1 MDAHDNEALNCR
13 RYFVFEHL
21 LHKNQLCESRFK
33 LMKHPTSKMDNTSV
47 PTYHVV
53 MDVDCTSPPIT
64 VDPEKDPYVNIKQRL
79 YRTSSFYKD
88 FKQPDSEPSSVMQQ
102 CKEEVSSMCACT
114 KERRK
119 KFLYKL
125 FPFIKMYQKYNW
137 KLDLP
142 SDIIAG
148 FTVGIMQLPQSM
160 AYSMLAD
167 LPPVVG
173 LYMSFFPVIVYF
185 FFGTSKHISMGTVAV
200 VSLMTGSVLARLGP
214 QYTEEVPGG
223 WSVNG
228 TETFFGNIS
237 TNMST
242 TTPGAP
248 PEHLLSRHDIDMQK
262 IAIVSSF
269 SILVGIIQVI
279 FGACRLGFVTTYM
292 SDPLVS
298 GFTTGAA
305 VHVFTSQVKYIFGL
319 DIPRFGNLFQIVYTY
334 KAIFSSIHE
343 TQLATIVT
351 SAVCIVVIYLVKVQ
365 INQRFKDK
373 LKIPLPIELIVVIAG
388 TLVSHFLKFKVKYEM
403 KVVGEIPAGLPDP
416 MLPTFTKMGDYFS
429 DAIIV
434 AVVAFA
440 QSVSLAALMA
450 KKHGYIID
458 SNQEF
463 IAYGFGNIFGSFFSC
478 YPFAASVS
486 RSSVQDSAGGKS
498 QITSLFSAA
507 LVLVVILIIG
517 PLFESL
523 PNCVLSSIIVVALRS
538 MFLQVFELKKLW
550 KVSGFDC
557 MIWIV
562 TFLAVVILYVDLGLW
577 IGLVFSFFTVVLRTQ
592 RAKAVTLQRIS
603 DVDIYADDKKYM
615 KTRHNPGVRVISFNS
630 PLYYANGD
638 IFLRQVF
645 TISGMKPQRVRKE
658 IKRFGSV
665 AEFRRHSSRIQMT
678 SNNIVS
684 DQPYDGMAN
693 GNGTNDKDKNGNPGA
708 LVHHIVLDFSSV
720 CFVDSVGCKVLNQ
733 LFNDY
738 RTIGVKVF
746 LACVSDD
753 VWSVLK
759 TTGFLEKY
767 EKNVYMSV
775 NDAVIVAIAEGET
788 FSEEE
793 AESDSAV
800 EEIDSKPEDR
810 LLAGQPR

>member
-1 MDAHDNEALNCR
+1 
-13 RYFVFEHL
+13 
-21 LHKNQLCESRFK
+21 
-33 LMKHPTSKMDNTSV
+33 MDNTSV

-53 MDVDCTSPPIT
+53 MDIDCTSHPIM

-88 FKQPDSEPSSVMQQ
+88 FKQPDTEPATVMGK

-137 KLDLP
+137 KVDLP

-173 LYMSFFPVIVYF
+173 LYMSFFPVLIYF
-185 FFGTSKHISMGTVAV
+185 FFGTSRHISMGTVAV
-200 VSLMTGSVLARLGP
+200 VSLMTGSVLSRLGP
-214 QYTEEVPGG
+214 QYTESMPGG
-223 WSVNG
+223 SRWAVNG
-228 TETFFGNIS
+228 TETFFGNFS
-237 TNMST
+237 LNMST
-242 TTPGAP
+242 TTPEAP
-248 PEHLLSRHDIDMQK
+248 PTHLLSRHEVDMQR

-269 SILVGIIQVI
+269 CILVGIIQVI

-319 DIPRFGNLFQIVYTY
+319 DIPRFGNLFQIVFTY
-334 KAIFSSIHE
+334 QAIFSKIHE
-343 TQLATIVT
+343 AQLATVLT

-373 LKIPLPIELIVVIAG
+373 LKIPLPIELLAVITG
-388 TLVSHFLKFKVKYEM
+388 TAVSHFAKFKTNYDM
-403 KVVGEIPAGLPDP
+403 KVVGEIPAGLPEP
-416 MLPTFTKMGDYFS
+416 ILPTFTGMGEYFS
-429 DAIIV
+429 DAVIV
-434 AVVAFA
+434 AIVAFA

-450 KKHGYIID
+450 KKHGYVID
-458 SNQEF
+458 ANQEF

-486 RSSVQDSAGGKS
+486 RSSVQDSAGGRS

-538 MFLQVFELKKLW
+538 MFLQIFELKKLW

-577 IGLVFSFFTVVLRTQ
+577 IGLIFSFFTVVLRTQ

-615 KTRHNPGVRVISFNS
+615 KTRQNPGVRVIAFNS

-665 AEFRRHSSRIQMT
+665 AEFRRNTARLQISRKDVT
-678 SNNIVS
+678 SN
-684 DQPYDGMAN
+684 QAHDGMSN
-693 GNGTNDKDKNGNPGA
+693 GNSDKDKNDNSST

-738 RTIGVKVF
+738 RSIGVKVF

-753 VWSVLK
+753 VWAVLK

-775 NDAVIVAIAEGET
+775 NDAVIVALSEGET
-788 FSEEE
+788 HHEEE
-793 AESDSAV
+793 SESDSAA
-800 EEIDSKPEDR
+800 EDIDSRPEDR

>member
-1 MDAHDNEALNCR
+1 
-13 RYFVFEHL
+13 
-21 LHKNQLCESRFK
+21 
-33 LMKHPTSKMDNTSV
+33 MDNMSV

-53 MDVDCTSPPIT
+53 MDVDCTSHPIM

-88 FKQPDSEPSSVMQQ
+88 FKQPENEPTSIAKQ
-102 CKEEVSSMCACT
+102 CKEQVSSMCACT
-114 KERRK
+114 SERRK
-119 KFLYKL
+119 KFCHKL
-125 FPFIKMYQKYNW
+125 LPFIKMYQKYNW

-173 LYMSFFPVIVYF
+173 LYMSFFPVMVYF
-185 FFGTSKHISMGTVAV
+185 FFGTSRHISMGTVAV

-214 QYTEEVPGG
+214 QYTEEVAGRG
-223 WSVNG
+223 WSGNG
-228 TETFFGNIS
+228 TEMFFGNS
-237 TNMST
+237 SVNMST

-248 PEHLLSRHDIDMQK
+248 PVNLLSKHDIDMQK

-269 SILVGIIQVI
+269 CLLVGIIQVI

-343 TQLATIVT
+343 AQLATVVT
-351 SAVCIVVIYLVKVQ
+351 SAVCIVFIYLVKVQ

-373 LKIPLPIELIVVIAG
+373 LKVPLPIELFVVIIG
-388 TLVSHFLKFKVKYEM
+388 TVVSHFAKFKVNYDM

-416 MLPTFTKMGDYFS
+416 ILPTFTGMGEYFS
-429 DAIIV
+429 DAVIV
-434 AVVAFA
+434 AIVAFA
-440 QSVSLAALMA
+440 QSVSLASLMA
-450 KKHGYIID
+450 KKHGYVID

-463 IAYGFGNIFGSFFSC
+463 VAYGFGNIFGSFFSC

-538 MFLQVFELKKLW
+538 MFLQIFELKKLW

-577 IGLVFSFFTVVLRTQ
+577 IGLIFSFFTVVLRTQ
-592 RAKAVTLQRIS
+592 RAKAITLQRIS

-615 KTRHNPGVRVISFNS
+615 KTRNNPGVRVISFNS

-638 IFLRQVF
+638 IFLRQIF
-645 TISGMKPQRVRKE
+645 TISGLKPQRVRKE

-665 AEFRRHSSRIQMT
+665 AEFRRNSSRLQVT
-678 SNNIVS
+678 SNNIVA
-684 DQPYDGMAN
+684 DQEGMSN
-693 GNGTNDKDKNGNPGA
+693 GNCSNDKDKNDNSSA
-708 LVHHIVLDFSSV
+708 MVHHIVLDFASV

-738 RTIGVKVF
+738 RSIGVKVF
-746 LACVSDD
+746 LASVSDD

-775 NDAVIVAIAEGET
+775 NDAVVVAISEGES
-788 FSEEE
+788 FNEDESES
-793 AESDSAV
+793 ESNA
-800 EEIDSKPEDR
+800 EEIDSRPEDR

>member
-1 MDAHDNEALNCR
+1 
-13 RYFVFEHL
+13 
-21 LHKNQLCESRFK
+21 
-33 LMKHPTSKMDNTSV
+33 MDNMSV

-53 MDVDCTSPPIT
+53 MDVDCTSHPIM

-88 FKQPDSEPSSVMQQ
+88 FKQPDDEPATVMDK
-102 CKEEVSSMCACT
+102 CKQEVSSMCACT

-125 FPFIKMYQKYNW
+125 FPFIKIYQKYNW
-137 KLDLP
+137 KVDLP

-173 LYMSFFPVIVYF
+173 LYMSFFPVLIYF
-185 FFGTSKHISMGTVAV
+185 FFGTSRHISMGTVAV
-200 VSLMTGSVLARLGP
+200 VSLMTGSVLSRLGP
-214 QYTEEVPGG
+214 QYTESVPGSM
-223 WSVNG
+223 WAANG
-228 TETFFGNIS
+228 TETFLGANFS
-237 TNMST
+237 SDLST

-248 PEHLLSRHDIDMQK
+248 PPHLLSRHEIDMQR

-269 SILVGIIQVI
+269 CILVGIIQVI

-319 DIPRFGNLFQIVYTY
+319 SIPRFGNLFQIVFTY
-334 KAIFSSIHE
+334 KAIFSKIHE
-343 TQLATIVT
+343 VQLATVLT
-351 SAVCIVVIYLVKVQ
+351 SAVCIVVIYIVKVQ

-373 LKIPLPIELIVVIAG
+373 LKIPLPIELLVVIAG
-388 TLVSHFLKFKVKYEM
+388 TAVSHFAKFKTNYDM

-416 MLPTFTKMGDYFS
+416 ILPTFTGMGEYFS
-429 DAIIV
+429 DAVIV
-434 AVVAFA
+434 AIVAFA

-450 KKHGYIID
+450 KKHGYVID

-463 IAYGFGNIFGSFFSC
+463 IAYGLGNIFGSFFSC

-498 QITSLFSAA
+498 QMTSLFSAA

-538 MFLQVFELKKLW
+538 MFLQIFELKKLW

-577 IGLVFSFFTVVLRTQ
+577 IGLIFSFFTVVLRTQ

-615 KTRHNPGVRVISFNS
+615 KTRQNPGVRVISFNS

-665 AEFRRHSSRIQMT
+665 AEFRRNTARLQMT
-678 SNNIVS
+678 RKDANPSQS
-684 DQPYDGMAN
+684 HGGMS
-693 GNGTNDKDKNGNPGA
+693 NGTSDKDSNDNSA
-708 LVHHIVLDFSSV
+708 TLVHHIVLDFSSV

-738 RTIGVKVF
+738 RSIGVKVF

-775 NDAVIVAIAEGET
+775 NDAVVVAISEGE
-788 FSEEE
+788 SHNEEGI
-793 AESDSAV
+793 AHM
-800 EEIDSKPEDR
+800 
-810 LLAGQPR
+810 